1 MERKEEI
8 YAANPYSY
16 SSYIEYGKRLG
27 FFAGAEWADAHPKNP
42 GISVKEQLP
51 ESDDLMITGCWCTD
65 YYKYI
70 QLGLYDKKCGEWRDD
85 CGDVICVTHYM
96 PIVEPK

>member
-42 GISVKEQLP
+42 G
-51 ESDDLMITGCWCTD
+51 
-65 YYKYI
+65 
-70 QLGLYDKKCGEWRDD
+70 
-85 CGDVICVTHYM
+85 
-96 PIVEPK
+96 